1 MGQTI
6 AIALG
11 GSAGAVLR
19 YWMSVWLSRSLGSY
33 LPWATLSINVLG
45 SALMGLLFV
54 LINEKLDLSDEWR
67 LIVLV
72 GFLGSFTTFSTFS
85 LETVNLLQHGRYVA
99 AISYIGL
106 SVLLCVVACLLTIGA
121 TSRYF

>member
-6 AIALG
+6 AVALG
-11 GSAGAVLR
+11 GSMGAILR
-19 YWMSVWLSRSLGSY
+19 YWLSIWLSRSLGSY
-33 LPWATLSINVLG
+33 MPWATLSINVAG
-45 SALMGLLFV
+45 SALMGVLFV
-54 LINEKLDLSDEWR
+54 LINEKLSLSDEWR

-85 LETVNLLQHGRYVA
+85 METVSLLQHGRYVA
-99 AISYIGL
+99 AMSYIGL
-106 SVLLCVVACLLTIGA
+106 SVFVCVAVCLLSVNV